1 MAEEIEDPLV
11 PTPEPITPPVVE
23 TPTVESVAPST
34 EVSPAVTAPPA
45 VAAPVET
52 PTVETEPGAFVEKRL
67 EGLLSKD
74 NAYMA
79 QARTRAKQA
88 SEQRGLLNSSIAT
101 TAGESAAISAALP
114 IASQDAAF
122 SAQHFLQKLDTES
135 KERIAHM
142 NVQSHDRDRAMS
154 AAAVYE
160 GQYADMFRVI
170 STAPDIPSAQRDK
183 FLTHIAAIRDS
194 TLNLVEQFYNV
205 DLTWA
210 SPSV

>member
-11 PTPEPITPPVVE
+11 PPPEPVTPPVVE

-34 EVSPAVTAPPA
+34 AVSPT
-45 VAAPVET
+45 PVET
-52 PTVETEPGAFVEKRL
+52 PTVATEPEAFVEKRL
-67 EGLLSKD
+67 EGLLSQD

-88 SEQRGLLNSSIAT
+88 AESRGLLNTSIAT
-101 TAGESAAISAALP
+101 TAGESAALSAALP

-122 SAQHFLQKLDTES
+122 SAQHVLQRLGNES

-170 STAPDIPSAQRDK
+170 STAPDIPAAQRDK

-194 TLNLVEQFYNV
+194 TLNLVEQLYNV